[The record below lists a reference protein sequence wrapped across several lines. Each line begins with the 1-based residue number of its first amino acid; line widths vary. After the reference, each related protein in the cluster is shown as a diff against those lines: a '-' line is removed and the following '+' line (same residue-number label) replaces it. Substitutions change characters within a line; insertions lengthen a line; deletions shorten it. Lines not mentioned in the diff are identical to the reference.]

1 MFFNEKGILNIDEL
15 IMNNASF
22 KKIMEDGIV
31 TKEEIKEQSDKVV
44 ALLHDMEKKYSAE
57 QLNEIKE
64 LLVESGVLYA
74 VYNFYSIQSLNLNK

>member
-31 TKEEIKEQSDKVV
+31 TEEEIKDQSDKVV